1 MINAIL
7 PSDLYKHF
15 FKTISA
21 TNELWTL
28 IANDGNFALFEANN
42 SILFS
47 LWPDEASIESN
58 ITPDWTDYIPF
69 KIDINAL
76 EETVLPMIRQNNYLI
91 NIYPVDGTIGYVVS
105 LNDFITDLNTNL
117 KDNAI

>member
-7 PSDLYKHF
+7 PSDRYKHF

-28 IANDGNFALFEANN
+28 IDNDGSFALFEVNN
-42 SILFS
+42 TIVFS

-58 ITPDWTDYIPF
+58 LTPDWADYIPF
-69 KIDINAL
+69 KIDFNAL
-76 EETVLPMIRQNNYLI
+76 EETILPIIRQNNYLI
-91 NIYPVDGTIGYVVS
+91 NIYPVEGRIGHLVS
-105 LNDFITDLNTNL
+105 LIDFVADLNTQY
-117 KDNAI
+117 KH